1 MRCVWHAAGGEW
13 VLDAALPVAFWS
25 RRWVRRARAA
35 LIGLAVAA
43 CVAAAGA
50 WVWSQPVPPPAPPPG
65 PCSQRVM
72 NGLAAGTLT
81 ADALGPACFTPAGR
95 WVVGEESGTGVQLLS
110 SEEFS
115 RLVQQQAAEDQNCD
129 YSGVGGSLYCY

>member
-1 MRCVWHAAGGEW
+1 MRWVWHAAGGEW
-13 VLDAALPVAFWS
+13 VLDAALPPAFGD

-43 CVAAAGA
+43 GAGAAGA
-50 WVWSQPVPPPAPPPG
+50 WVWSRPLPPPPPPPG

-72 NGLAAGTLT
+72 DGLAAGTLT
-81 ADALGPACFTPAGR
+81 AGALGPACFTPAGT
-95 WVVGEESGTGVQLLS
+95 WVVGDESGSGVELLS

-115 RLVQQQAAEDQNCD
+115 RLLGQQAVEDQNCD
-129 YSGVGGSLYCY
+129 NSGVGGSLVCY